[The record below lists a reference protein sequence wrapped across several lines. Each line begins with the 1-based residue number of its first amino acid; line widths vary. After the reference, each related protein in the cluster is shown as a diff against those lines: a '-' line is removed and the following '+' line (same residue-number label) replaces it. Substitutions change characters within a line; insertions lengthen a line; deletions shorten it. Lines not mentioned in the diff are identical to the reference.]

1 LALAVAWLTFRGRR
15 HLSGLF
21 GLANAVLVLVV
32 CQVLLGCATW
42 VVNYYWPGWVPDWSW
57 TARYAVIEDKG
68 SLQKLVV
75 TGLRRLELFGRNCLA
90 LVVREFGGV
99 GEGEEQRLAG
109 KAEEKT
115 GGRRVW
121 AARR

>member
-1 LALAVAWLTFRGRR
+1 MNWMFM
-15 HLSGLF
+15 
-21 GLANAVLVLVV
+21 
-32 CQVLLGCATW
+32 LL
-42 VVNYYWPGWVPDWSW
+42 PL
-57 TARYAVIEDKG
+57 RYSAEG
-68 SLQKLVV
+68 NSSE
-75 TGLRRLELFGRNCLA
+75 LRRLELFGRNCLA